1 MGIPFV
7 CIDVKPASCV
17 LSVRSWESI
26 LNIQEELMN
35 RHLEV
40 DPSVRGQARDRN
52 LRALADRWWLRSWG
66 RVHSLRERYRWS
78 R

>member
-1 MGIPFV
+1 MAVAFV
-7 CIDVKPASCV
+7 CVDIKPASCV
-17 LSVRSWESI
+17 LSLRSWEST

-52 LRALADRWWLRSWG
+52 SRALANRWCLRSWG
-66 RVHSLRERYRWS
+66 RVHSLRERMQVE
-78 R
+78 